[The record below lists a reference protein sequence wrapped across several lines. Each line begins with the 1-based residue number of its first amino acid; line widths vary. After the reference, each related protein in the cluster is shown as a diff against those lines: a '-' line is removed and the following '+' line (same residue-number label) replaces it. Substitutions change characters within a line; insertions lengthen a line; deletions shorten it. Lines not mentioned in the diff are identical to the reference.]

1 MLAITRHRRWILQ
14 LIRQAGFW
22 TGDIFHTANI
32 SACRFSWVLSSGPRS
47 CVLKC
52 PALLAQCQLG
62 HTCRKWRVK
71 CVCPCFILTQRERC
85 LFFFYTSCK
94 IMEWFI
100 RMRRLLP
107 SLINSAAPC
116 YCWEWERGREQ
127 GKKNKDRKKGQ
138 GQRGS
143 RYIPPH
149 TGDTSVS
156 GISGHVKRRMGFR

>member
-1 MLAITRHRRWILQ
+1 MLANMCTYFWSFKRYSNDDIRSVFQFCYAFFKQRFQARSVQTRFFVSIKFSHPNCHQFPKMLAITRHRRWILQ

-71 CVCPCFILTQRERC
+71 CVCPCFILTERERC
-85 LFFFYTSCK
+85 LLFFLHILQDNGVIY
-94 IMEWFI
+94 
-100 RMRRLLP
+100 
-107 SLINSAAPC
+107 
-116 YCWEWERGREQ
+116 
-127 GKKNKDRKKGQ
+127 
-138 GQRGS
+138 
-143 RYIPPH
+143 
-149 TGDTSVS
+149 
-156 GISGHVKRRMGFR
+156 